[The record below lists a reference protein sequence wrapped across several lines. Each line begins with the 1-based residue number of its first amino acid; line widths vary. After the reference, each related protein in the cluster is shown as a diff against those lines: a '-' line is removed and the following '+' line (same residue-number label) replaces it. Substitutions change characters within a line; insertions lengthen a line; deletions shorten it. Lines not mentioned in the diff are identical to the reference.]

1 MKPSAHKLHAVE
13 INPSMVG
20 ALFTDRNGDQMRLCV
35 YYANGD
41 TVQFDVPEH
50 ENRDSLQNLFS
61 KLDMASGCT
70 SVILEKVVRGRVYG
84 ERDGKLQLYT
94 LLATAG
100 DELPAIQANICDLP
114 WQVVWASS
122 EAEVLRLTD
131 AKRDWDC
138 YAIRSLV
145 SPVDA
150 EKLYRSAHAFV
161 NPTTIPAKKQNFRLA
176 ASHVVTAAL
185 LLVAVGLGWILGYQ
199 SNKGIPVR
207 AVELPVRQS
216 AAPVV
221 ETPKAS
227 PDLRVQMLSARK
239 ISGPFSLAEVENMK
253 AEGTLPAD
261 AVFRTEG
268 TTEWISP
275 GEVTKT
281 PAPGGNKQ

>member
-1 MKPSAHKLHAVE
+1 MKQSTYKIHAVE

-20 ALFTDRNGDQMRLCV
+20 ALFTDRNGDQVRLCV

-41 TVQFDVPEH
+41 TVQFEVPEH
-50 ENRDSLQNLFS
+50 ENRESLQNLFS

-114 WQVVWASS
+114 WQVVWAST

-131 AKRDWDC
+131 PKRDWDC

-161 NPTTIPAKKQNFRLA
+161 KPLTMPAQKQSFSLA
-176 ASHVVTAAL
+176 ASHLVTAAL
-185 LLVAVGLGWILGYQ
+185 LLVAVGLGWFLGHQ
-199 SNKGIPVR
+199 SNKDMPVQ
-207 AVELPVRQS
+207 AAELPVRQS
-216 AAPVV
+216 AVPVV
-221 ETPKAS
+221 EAPKAS
-227 PDLRVQMLSARK
+227 PDLQVQMLSDRK
-239 ISGPFSLAEVENMK
+239 ITGPFTLAEVQSMK
-253 AEGTLPAD
+253 SEGKLPAD
-261 AVFRTEG
+261 AVFRTQG
-268 TTEWISP
+268 ATEWVSL
-275 GEVTKT
+275 GDVFEN
-281 PAPGGNKQ
+281 PANRGGK

>member
-1 MKPSAHKLHAVE
+1 MKQSTYKIHAVE

-20 ALFTDRNGDQMRLCV
+20 ALFTDRNGDQVRLCV

-41 TVQFDVPEH
+41 TVQFEVPEH
-50 ENRDSLQNLFS
+50 ENRESLQNLFS

-114 WQVVWASS
+114 WQVVWAST

-131 AKRDWDC
+131 PKRDWDC

-161 NPTTIPAKKQNFRLA
+161 KPLTMPAQKQSFSLA
-176 ASHVVTAAL
+176 ASHLVTAAL
-185 LLVAVGLGWILGYQ
+185 LLVAVGLGWFLGHQ
-199 SNKGIPVR
+199 SNKDMPVQ
-207 AVELPVRQS
+207 V
-216 AAPVV
+216 
-221 ETPKAS
+221 
-227 PDLRVQMLSARK
+227 LSDRK
-239 ISGPFSLAEVENMK
+239 ITGPFSLAEVQSMK
-253 AEGTLPAD
+253 SEGKLPAD
-261 AVFRTEG
+261 AVFRTQG
-268 TTEWISP
+268 ATEWISL
-275 GEVTKT
+275 GEVVAN
-281 PAPGGNKQ
+281 PANGGAK